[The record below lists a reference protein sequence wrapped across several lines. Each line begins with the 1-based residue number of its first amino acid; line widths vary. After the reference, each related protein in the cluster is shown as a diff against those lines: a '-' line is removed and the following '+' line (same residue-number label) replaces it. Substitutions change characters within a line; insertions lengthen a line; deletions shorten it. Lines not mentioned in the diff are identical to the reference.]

1 MLRGSA
7 SRLPLSGCLIR
18 LIGKALVFVKF
29 HRLHLPPIHSLA
41 DFGATSTHSLTRQF
55 VPI

>member
-7 SRLPLSGCLIR
+7 SRFSFLRLLVG

-29 HRLHLPPIHSLA
+29 HRPHLLPIVAFS
-41 DFGATSTHSLTRQF
+41 
-55 VPI
+55 